1 MVGLRPD
8 GVTSGDITDIVGV
21 EGVRYRFR
29 NVLDDLGNAH
39 KADGFFSQYHYCG
52 DFPYAWSA
60 SGFGDEEWFGCYR
73 WVFLCEPR
81 GRYRDMIFNLAVP
94 VQATIGDYRFHNSQ
108 GRVDMLARRFER
120 LLPSV

>member
-39 KADGFFSQYHYCG
+39 KADGFFSQ
-52 DFPYAWSA
+52 
-60 SGFGDEEWFGCYR
+60 
-73 WVFLCEPR
+73 
-81 GRYRDMIFNLAVP
+81 
-94 VQATIGDYRFHNSQ
+94 
-108 GRVDMLARRFER
+108 
-120 LLPSV
+120 

>member
-1 MVGLRPD
+1 MGLFL
-8 GVTSGDITDIVGV
+8 SNITGGI
-21 EGVRYRFR
+21 
-29 NVLDDLGNAH
+29 
-39 KADGFFSQYHYCG
+39 
-52 DFPYAWSA
+52 PYAWSA
-60 SGFGDEEWFGCYR
+60 SGFGHEQLFGFYR

-81 GRYRDMIFNLAVP
+81 GRYLDMIFNLAVP